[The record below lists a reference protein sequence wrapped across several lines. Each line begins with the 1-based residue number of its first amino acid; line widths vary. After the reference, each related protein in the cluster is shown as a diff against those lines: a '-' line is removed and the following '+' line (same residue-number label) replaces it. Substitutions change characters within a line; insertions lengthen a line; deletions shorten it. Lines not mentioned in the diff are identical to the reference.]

1 MKKILTIIFT
11 LSLLNSCAN
20 VNDNSINYKE
30 KIQSGFNNF
39 KNSINSPFKK
49 N

>member
-1 MKKILTIIFT
+1 MKKILTIIFS

-20 VNDNSINYKE
+20 VNDSSINYKE
-30 KIQSGFNNF
+30 KIKSGFNNF
-39 KNSINSPFKK
+39 KNSINNPLKK

>member
-1 MKKILTIIFT
+1 MKKILSIIFT

-20 VNDNSINYKE
+20 VNDNSTSYKE
-30 KIQSGFNNF
+30 KIKSGFNNF
-39 KNSINSPFKK
+39 KNSINNPFKK